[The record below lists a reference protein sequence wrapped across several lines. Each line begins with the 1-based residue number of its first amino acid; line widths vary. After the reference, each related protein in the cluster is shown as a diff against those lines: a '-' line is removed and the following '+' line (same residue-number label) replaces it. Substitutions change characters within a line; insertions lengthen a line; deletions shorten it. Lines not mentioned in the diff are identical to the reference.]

1 MDDPSW
7 EHQNP
12 GEGITMFNQSK
23 AAQNMGL
30 KANGSPGPPSVSRI
44 YSTLVPT
51 CFGPFVGDGSETADA
66 RNRHIQGNRLG
77 V

>member
-30 KANGSPGPPSVSRI
+30 KANGSPGPPSVKSH
-44 YSTLVPT
+44 LL
-51 CFGPFVGDGSETADA
+51 DA
-66 RNRHIQGNRLG
+66 RPYVLWTLRGRWLGNSGRQK
-77 V
+77 